1 MPKTKVVEDS
11 LDLIVKDS
19 FDTQDD
25 EDFLDSQGE
34 GYFIVSKKS
43 SRLHT
48 FRDCQHYVD
57 TQYCEDSISSKVIQ
71 DSIDLEMVED
81 SMNTKEEDLLILS
94 LSKKKLVFDVD
105 LNLPQSFKQ
114 TS

>member
-1 MPKTKVVEDS
+1 MLKTVWEVVEDS
-11 LDLIVKDS
+11 LDLILKDS

-48 FRDCQHYVD
+48 FRDC
-57 TQYCEDSISSKVIQ
+57 
-71 DSIDLEMVED
+71 
-81 SMNTKEEDLLILS
+81 
-94 LSKKKLVFDVD
+94 
-105 LNLPQSFKQ
+105 
-114 TS
+114 